1 MIKYHL
7 AVGYGDYAWDLGQ
20 DDYYYNSLEEL
31 WIGFLENVI
40 PYENISKEEFFK
52 MMITDEFA
60 EDSEEMW
67 FAEVIK
73 K

>member
-1 MIKYHL
+1 MIGYHL
-7 AVGYGDYAWDLGQ
+7 VVGYGDYNYDLGQ